1 MVCEPAASVEIWH
14 VATPPLSVCPPAFA
28 QVIGLMPSLNVT
40 VPVGGPVTEV
50 DEATVAVK
58 VTFWLTNDGLS
69 DDVTV
74 VVVPDWLTT
83 WPPAKVPVLGSKLP
97 SPL

>member
-1 MVCEPAASVEIWH
+1 MVCGPAASVEIWH
-14 VATPPLSVCPPAFA
+14 VATPPLNVWPPAFE
-28 QVIGLMPSLNVT
+28 QVIVLMPSLKVT

-50 DEATVAVK
+50 FEVTVAVK
-58 VTFWLTNDGLS
+58 VTFWLTNDGFK
-69 DDVTV
+69 DEVTA

-97 SPL
+97 SPA